1 MGCWVNMFNQ
11 LNQLLNR
18 FSSSLATQQN
28 IYCDMYFHQFQ
39 AVCIESVFL
48 WIAMIFKSKH
58 IQTMVRNSQVE
69 DVSLDSDQT
78 SSSPIFI
85 PTSNKCSTT
94 RVYAQIIGCEES
106 TQPWL
111 CDKQRAKVKLRG
123 QNFAEDKHAQLLAL
137 QMLRKKLNLSHAWF
151 AWSPKFCCPGPAADQ
166 EAFKP
171 AWSPSRSTWCRFVW
185 LNGLAVFHPGLAV
198 SMLWHA
204 GSC

>member
-1 MGCWVNMFNQ
+1 
-11 LNQLLNR
+11 
-18 FSSSLATQQN
+18 
-28 IYCDMYFHQFQ
+28 
-39 AVCIESVFL
+39 
-48 WIAMIFKSKH
+48 MIFKSKH

-69 DVSLDSDQT
+69 DVSLDSGQT

-137 QMLRKKLNLSHAWF
+137 QMLRKNSTFLMLDLLDLQNFAAQAQQLTKKLSSL
-151 AWSPKFCCPGPAADQ
+151 PDPPVVRRGADL
-166 EAFKP
+166 F
-171 AWSPSRSTWCRFVW
+171 
-185 LNGLAVFHPGLAV
+185 G
-198 SMLWHA
+198 
-204 GSC
+204 